1 MKSIM
6 HDRKDGTCYLC
17 MKLHGDYSRK
27 SVLQEHHAIGGT
39 ANRKKS
45 EEYGLKVYL
54 CPPHHLNGLSP
65 EAVHG
70 NDRIRRYIEV
80 AAQETFERHF
90 PEKDFKEVFGKYAS
104 WEHDPEEKAVRQQ
117 SCKEGFRQQADG
129 FVCIG
134 DILPLPDCLRD

>member
-27 SVLQEHHAIGGT
+27 SVLQEHHAIGG
-39 ANRKKS
+39 NGKRELS
-45 EEYGLKVYL
+45 ERYGLKVYL

-70 NDRIRRYIEV
+70 NDRIRRYIEA
-80 AAQETFERHF
+80 AAQEAFARHF
-90 PEKDFKEVFGKYAS
+90 PQENFKEVFGKYAS
-104 WEHDPEEKAVRQQ
+104 WEQEPEEKAIRQQ
-117 SCKEGFRQQADG
+117 SCEAGFRKQADG
-129 FVCIG
+129 FVQIG
-134 DILPLPDCLRD
+134 EALPLPDCLRE

>member
-45 EEYGLKVYL
+45 EAYGLKVYL

-65 EAVHG
+65 EAVHE
-70 NDRIRRYIEV
+70 NIKIRRYVEA
-80 AAQETFERHF
+80 AAQEAFEEHY
-90 PEKDFKEVFGKYAS
+90 PEKDFREVFGKNTGA
-104 WEHDPEEKAVRQQ
+104 EKKDDWQQ
-117 SCKEGFRQQADG
+117 SCREGFRQPADG
-129 FVCIG
+129 FTCIG
-134 DILPLPDCLRD
+134 DTLPLPDCLKD